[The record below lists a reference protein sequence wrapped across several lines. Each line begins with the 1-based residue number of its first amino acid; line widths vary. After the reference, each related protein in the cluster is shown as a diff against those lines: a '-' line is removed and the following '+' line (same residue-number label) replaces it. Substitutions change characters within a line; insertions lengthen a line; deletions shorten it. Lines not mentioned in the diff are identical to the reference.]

1 MKKTVRIKL
10 FKDNG
15 RYNAPVFVGLNEY
28 TALIPRGVEVSVPYA
43 VARMLEESQA
53 QDAAKNGNGRLARNK
68 LEEAILNQSRRVVA
82 QPDAAL
88 DELLPGDF
96 ELDEKE

>member
-53 QDAAKNGNGRLARNK
+53 QDAATALMMTRMAGGF
-68 LEEAILNQSRRVVA
+68 EER
-82 QPDAAL
+82 AAAMQ
-88 DELLPGDF
+88 
-96 ELDEKE
+96 

>member
-28 TALIPRGVEVSVPYA
+28 TALIPRGV
-43 VARMLEESQA
+43 
-53 QDAAKNGNGRLARNK
+53 
-68 LEEAILNQSRRVVA
+68 
-82 QPDAAL
+82 
-88 DELLPGDF
+88 
-96 ELDEKE
+96 

>member
-28 TALIPRGVEVSVPYA
+28 TALIPRGIEVSVPYA

-53 QDAAKNGNGRLARNK
+53 QDAATALMMTRMAGEF
-68 LEEAILNQSRRVVA
+68 EER
-82 QPDAAL
+82 AAAM
-88 DELLPGDF
+88 E
-96 ELDEKE
+96 

>member
-43 VARMLEESQA
+43 VARMLEESQ
-53 QDAAKNGNGRLARNK
+53 DAATALMMTRMAGEF
-68 LEEAILNQSRRVVA
+68 EER
-82 QPDAAL
+82 AAAM
-88 DELLPGDF
+88 E
-96 ELDEKE
+96 

>member
-1 MKKTVRIKL
+1 MQKTVRINL
-10 FKDNG
+10 FQDNG

-53 QDAAKNGNGRLARNK
+53 HDAATALIMTRLAGEFEQR
-68 LEEAILNQSRRVVA
+68 A
-82 QPDAAL
+82 AAL
-88 DELLPGDF
+88 E
-96 ELDEKE
+96 